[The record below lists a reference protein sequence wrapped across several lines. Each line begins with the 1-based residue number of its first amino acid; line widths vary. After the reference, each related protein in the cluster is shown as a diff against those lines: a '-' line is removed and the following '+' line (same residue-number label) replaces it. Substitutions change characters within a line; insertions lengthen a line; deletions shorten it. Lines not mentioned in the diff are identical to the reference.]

1 MGSANNCVYKPNLRF
16 PFLTQAVSSSS
27 ALKFSQVMKRFTAM
41 LKDVGWLWGVV
52 FAANTGLVALS
63 RLYLLI
69 YPVLVVICM
78 YFTYMRY
85 DEDGNKIA

>member
-1 MGSANNCVYKPNLRF
+1 
-16 PFLTQAVSSSS
+16 
-27 ALKFSQVMKRFTAM
+27 M